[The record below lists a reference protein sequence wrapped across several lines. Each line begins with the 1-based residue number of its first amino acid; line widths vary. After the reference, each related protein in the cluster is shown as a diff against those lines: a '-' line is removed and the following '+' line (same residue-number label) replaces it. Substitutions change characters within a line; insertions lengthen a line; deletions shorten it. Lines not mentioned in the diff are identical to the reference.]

1 MPTTGCY
8 APLVV
13 SRRRILAASAFPAL
27 LGAGCGGG
35 AKTLATVEAPTAG
48 ETAATSVPTVAPSPT
63 PPPRPRGG
71 IARLQSRR
79 SLSFDT
85 FDADLSGDASTV
97 EVLGRTHSRLIDY
110 TGFDAER
117 FGPALASRWELPD
130 PLTALFHIDPAARWH
145 DRPPGNGDPVTPT
158 DVAVSL
164 SRTVGLSLSEPQPAA
179 RRAHDW
185 RSVASVA
192 VGPLASDTVRVSL
205 LRPDPHIYH
214 TLAGRFAFI
223 QLPAAPELLAR
234 SPLEAASVV
243 GSGPFVLR
251 GQEDGELVFGAHS
264 GGHAPPL
271 LDGLRLAPA
280 GDVVQRFLAGLEHRV
295 VVEDRRDVAAIR
307 AGAGSEAV
315 RAPVLFDTPI
325 MSTFYV
331 GASPWNDP
339 RLLEALHLAMD
350 RVELATRLFGDPER
364 GAATIFMLPPA
375 SGLSL
380 GLNEPALQAFD
391 GPVGLDARWR
401 AARERWEAAGGAAL
415 GPITIDFPSIFDPRY
430 AASAVVP
437 ALLNEALGVD
447 QFRPAVLSYTT
458 ISRKAAEGEYGNGT
472 AAFWFGWGPQFN
484 DPAAARVLYET
495 YHSAGPTARSLG
507 FANDEVDSALQQ
519 LMLSARPDE
528 RAAPAR
534 QALSA
539 IAANGFGGVIPW
551 LVEVH
556 DAFRWPLLTPGGPDG
571 WWNQHLDVLAAVDST
586 SPRYRA

>member
-1 MPTTGCY
+1 M
-8 APLVV
+8 A
-13 SRRRILAASAFPAL
+13 
-27 LGAGCGGG
+27 
-35 AKTLATVEAPTAG
+35 
-48 ETAATSVPTVAPSPT
+48 AATGDCVAVVGYVDRGRDLFNAAAVCAHGEVVGTYRKRELPNYAVFDEARYFARGDAPAQLWSIGGVSVGVSICEDAWNPAGPILDQADSGAEVIVNLNASPYAEGKLARRERLMAT
-63 PPPRPRGG
+63 RAADASCALVYVNQVGG
-71 IARLQSRR
+71 QDELV
-79 SLSFDT
+79 FDGGSMV
-85 FDADLSGDASTV
+85 FDAQG
-97 EVLGRTHSRLIDY
+97 
-110 TGFDAER
+110 
-117 FGPALASRWELPD
+117 
-130 PLTALFHIDPAARWH
+130 
-145 DRPPGNGDPVTPT
+145 
-158 DVAVSL
+158 
-164 SRTVGLSLSEPQPAA
+164 Q
-179 RRAHDW
+179 
-185 RSVASVA
+185 
-192 VGPLASDTVRVSL
+192 
-205 LRPDPHIYH
+205 
-214 TLAGRFAFI
+214 
-223 QLPAAPELLAR
+223 LLAR
-234 SPLEAASVV
+234 SPLEAASIV

-364 GAATIFMLPPA
+364 GAASIFMLPPA